1 MSAGSNFLSSTLNA
15 WTESNHS
22 NTMPRAILSDPNG
35 NTRESTRYLEKGDF
49 VKIRQIQLGY
59 TLPKALTQKMQL
71 ERLRVYAS
79 VNNLCTFTGYSGI
92 DPEFSRKS
100 VLDTGVD
107 NYIFPFTR
115 SYLFGVQL
123 SF

>member
-1 MSAGSNFLSSTLNA
+1 
-15 WTESNHS
+15 
-22 NTMPRAILSDPNG
+22 
-35 NTRESTRYLEKGDF
+35 
-49 VKIRQIQLGY
+49 
-59 TLPKALTQKMQL
+59 MQL

-79 VNNLCTFTGYSGI
+79 VNNLCTLTGYSGI

-115 SYLFGVQL
+115 SYLFGIQL

>member
-1 MSAGSNFLSSTLNA
+1 MQYAKISLHST
-15 WTESNHS
+15 
-22 NTMPRAILSDPNG
+22 G
-35 NTRESTRYLEKGDF
+35 NEYAVIYGG
-49 VKIRQIQLGY
+49 V
-59 TLPKALTQKMQL
+59 KMQL